1 MKCEVGICEITK
13 KKIFSSYNDCVKY
26 SRYVSRKNKIRRKSI
41 GSEYKRKA
49 NGDLPYTNHVNVK
62 TKAISAAGII
72 FQAITKVLKH
82 ANLKKNGLKHIPPKT
97 RKSDKN
103 DYKYTEKL

>member
-62 TKAISAAGII
+62 TKAIYKCI
-72 FQAITKVLKH
+72 FCGGYHFSSHYKSIE
-82 ANLKKNGLKHIPPKT
+82 T
-97 RKSDKN
+97 RKLEEKWLKTNTPKIAKN
-103 DYKYTEKL
+103 LQK